1 MHVLVIPKRH
11 IAPLNELAAED
22 DGLVGEMVRRGAP
35 IAQERGYGEGGASS
49 RALWQVLVL
58 VVAADDGL
66 LRERQDERS
75 RMVMST
81 FTSLADRAGRALQKR
96 GRTCILL
103 TVA

>member
-1 MHVLVIPKRH
+1 M
-11 IAPLNELAAED
+11 APTRAKFRCALTACSELK
-22 DGLVGEMVRRGAP
+22 VHF
-35 IAQERGYGEGGASS
+35 GYGKGGASS

-81 FTSLADRAGRALQKR
+81 FTSLADRAGGQGPSKTR
-96 GRTCILL
+96 
-103 TVA
+103 

>member
-35 IAQERGYGEGGASS
+35 IAQERGYGGASS

-81 FTSLADRAGRALQKR
+81 FTSLADRAGRQGPSNDVERVSFSL
-96 GRTCILL
+96 
-103 TVA
+103 